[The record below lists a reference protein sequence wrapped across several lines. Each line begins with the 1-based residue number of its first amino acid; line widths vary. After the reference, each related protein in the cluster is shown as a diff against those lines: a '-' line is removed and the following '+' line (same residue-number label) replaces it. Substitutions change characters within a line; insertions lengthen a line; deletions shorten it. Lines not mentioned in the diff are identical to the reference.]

1 MLFGQFVGD
10 WEIVECRYLEHGKWV
25 ERTGEVHWNW
35 ILDGRAV
42 QDVWMYHDDESG
54 RLRPIGTT
62 IRFYDSE
69 RRLWRSIW
77 ITPQHRDV
85 DLFFGK
91 KVGDEIVLDM
101 QGESKKPDDG
111 EIRWIFSEITSSS
124 FNWRAEESMDGG
136 KTWVTHTVM
145 KMVRLQPKTTSSSR

>member
-1 MLFGQFVGD
+1 MG
-10 WEIVECRYLEHGKWV
+10 CRYLEHGKWV
-25 ERTGEVHWNW
+25 ECTGEVYWNW

-42 QDVWMYHDDESG
+42 QDVWIYRDVGSG
-54 RLRPIGTT
+54 RLRPTGTT
-62 IRFYDSE
+62 IRFCDSE

-91 KVGDEIVLDM
+91 KVGDQIVLDM
-101 QGESKKPDDG
+101 QEESKEPGNG
-111 EIRWIFSEITSSS
+111 EIRWIYSEITPSS

-136 KTWVTHTVM
+136 RAWVKDTVT
-145 KMVRLQPKTTSSSR
+145 KIIRLQPKTTSSSH